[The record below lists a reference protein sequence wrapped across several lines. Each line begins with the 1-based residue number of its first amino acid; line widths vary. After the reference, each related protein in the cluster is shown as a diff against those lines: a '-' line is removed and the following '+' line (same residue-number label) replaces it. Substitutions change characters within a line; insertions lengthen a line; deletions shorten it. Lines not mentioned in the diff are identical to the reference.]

1 MRNKF
6 VREALASLK
15 SSVIAL
21 LCRPDLTSGTAV
33 TDLGNLNAMEII
45 GCQGGRAQMEAT
57 TKGKMDI
64 VTIMD
69 SRIKAAIIIL

>member
-1 MRNKF
+1 M
-6 VREALASLK
+6 REALGSLK

-21 LCRPDLTSGTAV
+21 LCRPYLTAGAAV
-33 TDLGNLNAMEII
+33 TDLGNLNAMGVI
-45 GCQGGRAQMEAT
+45 GSQGGRAQMEAT
-57 TKGKMDI
+57 TKGKVGI